1 MCVHGAQAAACWL
14 LSNPLCAAVVGSH
27 VPLLR
32 AAKFQA
38 QQSRQA
44 EGGGGGAAGEA
55 GGTGSPRLSAQQ
67 RLSSMGG
74 GGGAAMS
81 AAAPSDVTGICGTGY
96 YISVRCTCAVC
107 ACDSSVESCAVCA
120 CDRG

>member
-1 MCVHGAQAAACWL
+1 MPARVLAA
-14 LSNPLCAAVVGSH
+14 
-27 VPLLR
+27 

-44 EGGGGGAAGEA
+44 EGGGTGAGSAAGEA

-96 YISVRCTCAVC
+96 YISV
-107 ACDSSVESCAVCA
+107 SVWFS
-120 CDRG
+120 GKF